1 MGGGTCNN
9 QNECSQMAKEFAEH
23 AADQAVRKMF
33 AILGVDVEDP
43 HALEEFREDLR
54 FGKRMRRAADK
65 GFMTA
70 VSVFTGALLV
80 ALWLGIIMQ
89 LKGGSK
95 VP

>member
-1 MGGGTCNN
+1 METCESK
-9 QNECSQMAKEFAEH
+9 NECSQMAKDFAEH
-23 AADQAVRKMF
+23 AADKAVRKTF

-43 HALEEFREDLR
+43 RALEEFREDLR

-80 ALWLGIIMQ
+80 ALWIGIILQM
-89 LKGGSK
+89 KGPSK
-95 VP
+95 